1 MAKRNYSNKMP
12 YRGKFNP
19 TNPKKYKGNPRNIIF
34 RSMWER
40 RCMVHFDRN
49 ENILE
54 WSSEEFA
61 IPYQSPFDGKTHRYY
76 PDFLVKCRVGQEI
89 KTILIEVKPSKYLK
103 PPNRNR
109 KKTKSYLYEVR
120 EYGRNRAKWEA
131 AKTVCDHKGW
141 RFDVWTEHTIGF

>member
-1 MAKRNYSNKMP
+1 
-12 YRGKFNP
+12 
-19 TNPKKYKGNPRNIIF
+19 
-34 RSMWER
+34 MWER

-61 IPYQSPFDGKTHRYY
+61 IPYKSPFDGKTHRYY
-76 PDFLVKCRVGQEI
+76 PDFLVKCRVGQET

-120 EYGRNRAKWEA
+120 EWGRNRCQ
-131 AKTVCDHKGW
+131 VGSSQ
-141 RFDVWTEHTIGF
+141 GSL